1 MKYILPA
8 INPKKE
14 KKQIAQ
20 FIKQT
25 LKKEGFKKVIIG
37 ASGGIDSTT
46 SLYLLKEAMPLKN
59 IFPVH
64 LYYFNPDLE
73 FEENVY
79 RLSIKSVVDKLAKVL
94 GVEPLKNESSKIRL
108 GNIMARVRMLFLYD
122 LAKKHNALVCGT
134 ENRSEYHLG
143 YFTRFGDEASDIE
156 PIQHLYKTHVY
167 QLASYLGVPKTV
179 IDKKPTAGLWTEQTD
194 EGEFGFSYKEADPVL
209 YLYFDKKTPLEEIKK
224 KGFKNAE
231 KIINFALKNQ
241 YKHHAP
247 HSINQ
252 SS

>member
-1 MKYILPA
+1 MKHILPS
-8 INPKKE
+8 INPEKE
-14 KKQIAQ
+14 KTQIVR

-25 LKKEGFKKVIIG
+25 LQKEGFQNVVIG
-37 ASGGIDSTT
+37 VSGGVDSTT
-46 SLYLLKEAMPLKN
+46 SLYLLKEAIPAKN

-64 LYYFNPDLE
+64 LYYFNPGLE
-73 FEENVY
+73 FGENVD
-79 RLSIKSVVDKLAKVL
+79 RLSIKSVVDKFAKAL
-94 GVEPLKNESSKIRL
+94 GVKPLKDTLRL
-108 GNIMARVRMLFLYD
+108 GNIMARVRMIFLHD

-156 PIQHLYKTHVY
+156 PLQHLYKTHVY
-167 QLASYLGVPKTV
+167 QLASSLGVPKTV
-179 IDKKPTAGLWTEQTD
+179 IKKKPTAGLWAGQTD

-209 YLYFDKKTPLEEIKK
+209 YLYFDKKVSLEEIKK

-247 HSINQ
+247 HVLE
-252 SS
+252 

>member
-1 MKYILPA
+1 MTRVLPL
-8 INPKKE
+8 INPEKE
-14 KKQIAQ
+14 KTQIVQ

-25 LKKEGFKKVIIG
+25 LQKEGFQNVVIG
-37 ASGGIDSTT
+37 MSGGVDSTT

-79 RLSIKSVVDKLAKVL
+79 RLSIKSVVDKFAKTL
-94 GVEPLKNESSKIRL
+94 GVEPLKDNIRL
-108 GNIMARVRMLFLYD
+108 GNIMARVRMIFLYD
-122 LAKKHNALVCGT
+122 LAKKHNTLVCGT
-134 ENRSEYHLG
+134 ENKSEYRLG

-167 QLASYLGVPKTV
+167 QLAMYLGVPKAI

-209 YLYFDKKTPLEEIKK
+209 YLYFDKKISLEEIKN

-231 KIINFALKNQ
+231 KIIIFALKNQ

-247 HSINQ
+247 YSIEPK
-252 SS
+252 

>member
-1 MKYILPA
+1 MTYILPA
-8 INPKKE
+8 INPKKQ
-14 KKQIAQ
+14 KKQIVQ

-25 LKKEGFKKVIIG
+25 LQKEGFQNVVIG
-37 ASGGIDSTT
+37 VSGGVDSTT
-46 SLYLLKEAMPLKN
+46 SLYLLKEAIPLKN

-79 RLSIKSVVDKLAKVL
+79 HLSIKSIVDKLAKTL
-94 GVEPLKNESSKIRL
+94 GVQPLKDSIRL
-108 GNIMARVRMLFLYD
+108 GNIMARVRMILLYD
-122 LAKKHNALVCGT
+122 LAKKHQALVCGT

-143 YFTRFGDEASDIE
+143 YFTRFGDEASDFE
-156 PIQHLYKTHVY
+156 PIRHLYKTQVY

-179 IDKKPTAGLWTEQTD
+179 IDKKPTAGLWAEQTD

-209 YLYFDKKTPLEEIKK
+209 YLYFDKKISLEEIKK
-224 KGFKNAE
+224 KGFKNAD

-241 YKHHAP
+241 YKHHVP
-247 HSINQ
+247 HSLK
-252 SS
+252 

>member
-1 MKYILPA
+1 MTQVLPLA
-8 INPKKE
+8 KPEKE
-14 KKQIAQ
+14 KKQIVR

-25 LKKEGFKKVIIG
+25 LQKAGFQNVVIG
-37 ASGGIDSTT
+37 VSGGVDSTT
-46 SLYLLKEAMPLKN
+46 SLYLLKEAILPKN

-79 RLSIKSVVDKLAKVL
+79 RFSIKSVVDKFVKTL
-94 GVEPLKNESSKIRL
+94 GVEPLKEPLKDNIRL
-108 GNIMARVRMLFLYD
+108 GNIMARVRMIFLYD

-179 IDKKPTAGLWTEQTD
+179 IEKKPTAGLWTEQTD
-194 EGEFGFSYKEADPVL
+194 EGEFGFFYKEADPVL
-209 YLYFDKKTPLEEIKK
+209 YLYFDKKISLEEIKK
-224 KGFKNAE
+224 KGFSNAE

-247 HSINQ
+247 YVLE
-252 SS
+252 

>member
-1 MKYILPA
+1 MQYILPS

-14 KKQIAQ
+14 KTRIVR

-25 LKKEGFKKVIIG
+25 LQKESFQNVVIG
-37 ASGGIDSTT
+37 VSGGIDSTT
-46 SLYLLKEAMPLKN
+46 SLYLLKKAMPAKN
-59 IFPVH
+59 IFPIH
-64 LYYFNPDLE
+64 LYYFNLNLE

-79 RLSIKSVVDKLAKVL
+79 CLSIKSVVDKFAKVL
-94 GVEPLKNESSKIRL
+94 GVKPLKDNIRL
-108 GNIMARVRMLFLYD
+108 GNIMARVRMIFLYD

-167 QLASYLGVPKTV
+167 QLATSLGVPKTV
-179 IDKKPTAGLWTEQTD
+179 INKKPTAGLWTEQTD

-209 YLYFDKKTPLEEIKK
+209 YLYFDKRISLEEIKK
-224 KGFKNAE
+224 KGFSNAE
-231 KIINFALKNQ
+231 KIIKFSLKNQ

-247 HSINQ
+247 HVLG
-252 SS
+252 

>member
-1 MKYILPA
+1 MTYILPA
-8 INPKKE
+8 INPEKE
-14 KKQIAQ
+14 KKQIVQ

-25 LKKEGFKKVIIG
+25 LQKEGFQNVVIG
-37 ASGGIDSTT
+37 VSGGVDSTT
-46 SLYLLKEAMPLKN
+46 SLYLLKEAIPLKN

-73 FEENVY
+73 FEENAY
-79 RLSIKSVVDKLAKVL
+79 HLSIKSIVDKLAKTL
-94 GVEPLKNESSKIRL
+94 GVQPLKDSIRL
-108 GNIMARVRMLFLYD
+108 GNIMARVRMILLYD
-122 LAKKHNALVCGT
+122 LAKKHQALVCGT

-143 YFTRFGDEASDIE
+143 YFTRFGDEASDFE
-156 PIQHLYKTHVY
+156 PIRHLYKTQVY

-179 IDKKPTAGLWTEQTD
+179 IDKKPTAGLWAEQTD

-209 YLYFDKKTPLEEIKK
+209 YLYFDKKISLEEIKNRDLP
-224 KGFKNAE
+224 NAE

-247 HSINQ
+247 YILR
-252 SS
+252 